1 MTDGLLGSQAEFV
14 ALWRAAMTAQG
25 LTHREVDD
33 RAGLGEG
40 YVSKL
45 MCGQR
50 APTPRTIERMNRA
63 LGIRLR
69 PEMEAEV
76 LTP

>member
-1 MTDGLLGSQAEFV
+1 MTDGLLGSSADWI
-14 ALWRAAMTAQG
+14 ALWRARMAERD
-25 LTHREVDD
+25 LTHRAVDD
-33 RAGLGEG
+33 LAGLGEG

-50 APTPRTIERMNRA
+50 SPTPRTIERMNRA

-69 PEMEAEV
+69 PELEAV
-76 LTP
+76 TP

>member
-1 MTDGLLGSQAEFV
+1 VSEALFGSQADWI
-14 ALWRAAMTAQG
+14 ALWRARLADLG
-25 LTHREVDD
+25 WTHRELDD

-40 YVSKL
+40 YTSKL
-45 MCGQR
+45 LCGLVKPT
-50 APTPRTIERMNRA
+50 APTIERINRA

-69 PEMEAEV
+69 PELEA